1 MQHQQAILRQ
11 IRPVQQAA
19 SERCKE
25 ETEDYD
31 EYMKK
36 RLARVNKETF
46 GFGTAKRQVGGVMGW
61 FSENNSMRASRSD
74 DSVSGDEGVFDG
86 SGLVEDV
93 PEEDM
98 ESATGSLPG
107 ESSADHHHD
116 NSCHGNHYDNAPPVS
131 LPCASSAD
139 HHHDDSNDHCHS
151 NHYDNVPPV
160 VGGGS
165 ESSGCTALLGS
176 IPVPNHGGDM
186 IVPVPNDKGYVFA
199 TILGPEGCDE
209 GVVRTGAEESGEGVL
224 RTGSE
229 GSVIGTGGAE
239 SGEGVVRTGSE
250 ESVVGTGGAE
260 GSGEGVVRT
269 GSEGSVVRTGGAE
282 GSGEGVVR
290 TESEGSVV
298 GTGGAEGSGEGV
310 VRTGAEGNA
319 IGMADGSGEGVVRT
333 RSEGSVIGM
342 ADGSGEG
349 VVRTGSEESVV
360 GTGGAEGSGEGVVRT
375 GSEGS
380 VVGTGGAEGSGEGV
394 VRTGAEGNA
403 IGMADGSGEGVV
415 RTRSEGSVIGMADGS
430 GEGVVRTGSE
440 GSVVGMAEGSG
451 EGVARTGAEGI
462 VIGMADGN
470 CEGVVRTVK
479 KNDECDV
486 VEEVKEEET
495 IAGAE
500 VKFVP
505 VLGEEE
511 VGVRGAVVKEE
522 MEMEE
527 GGKVDESEDGVRV
540 VLMEETMYEGEERR
554 MEEPGVGG
562 REGEVEMKEEWV
574 GIEGEGAMVMGEKG
588 GERRIEEAGVSRGD
602 IEGEVVI
609 KEEGGERR
617 MVEAVKADKEMECG
631 RKAPVR
637 EEMMELDESVEEA
650 AACNGGESRG
660 GEAAVVDMQEGGGER
675 SLEVSVR
682 EKEIGLE
689 RSVGTGEE
697 RGEGVTVREEIVRK
711 GEEYIVVGEDMEREG
726 VMIGAGAV
734 TGQEREVMEPAR
746 SVEEAAG
753 VDRDEEGGEMRNGVG
768 GGERWRGGGEREG
781 VGGREGREGIGGR
794 VGEIEGVDGEER
806 EVGRGEGGG
815 EREVVG
821 GVGMGGGVGEGM
833 RGGERGEGRAGE
845 MIVDVEEN
853 SQDGLNVQNMLSS
866 LVYSLGL
873 NEMETKQIISLWH
886 NRTVVP
892 PLDPA
897 HLSQELARREQLF
910 REEHDNFELLTSRAQ
925 VRAEEQVRE
934 KYRLVNLQ

>member
-1 MQHQQAILRQ
+1 MRDDHNYVVDEQSQLPPHLLPPPYLVNIDGHAYPMQHQQAILQQ
-11 IRPVQQAA
+11 IRPIQQAA

-74 DSVSGDEGVFDG
+74 DSISGDEGVFVG

-107 ESSADHHHD
+107 ESSADHHHDNGD

-199 TILGPEGCDE
+199 TILGPEGRDEGAVRTGAEGSGE

-224 RTGSE
+224 RTGTE
-229 GSVIGTGGAE
+229 GSVIGTVGAEE
-239 SGEGVVRTGSE
+239 SGEGV
-250 ESVVGTGGAE
+250 
-260 GSGEGVVRT
+260 
-269 GSEGSVVRTGGAE
+269 
-282 GSGEGVVR
+282 
-290 TESEGSVV
+290 
-298 GTGGAEGSGEGV
+298 
-310 VRTGAEGNA
+310 
-319 IGMADGSGEGVVRT
+319 I
-333 RSEGSVIGM
+333 
-342 ADGSGEG
+342 
-349 VVRTGSEESVV
+349 
-360 GTGGAEGSGEGVVRT
+360 
-375 GSEGS
+375 
-380 VVGTGGAEGSGEGV
+380 
-394 VRTGAEGNA
+394 RTGAEGNA

-440 GSVVGMAEGSG
+440 GSMVGMAEGSG

-470 CEGVVRTVK
+470 CEGVVRTIK

-486 VEEVKEEET
+486 VEEVKEEDT

-527 GGKVDESEDGVRV
+527 GRKVDEAEDGVRV
-540 VLMEETMYEGEERR
+540 VLMEETMYKGEERR
-554 MEEPGVGG
+554 KEEPGVGG
-562 REGEVEMKEEWV
+562 RDVDGEGEVEMKEDWV
-574 GIEGEGAMVMGEKG
+574 GIEGEGAVIMGEK
-588 GERRIEEAGVSRGD
+588 RMEEAGVNRGD

-617 MVEAVKADKEMECG
+617 TVEAVKADKEIECG

-637 EEMMELDESVEEA
+637 EELMELDESVEEA

-660 GEAAVVDMQEGGGER
+660 EAAVVDMQEGGGER
-675 SLEVSVR
+675 RLEVSVR

-689 RSVGTGEE
+689 RSVVGAGEE
-697 RGEGVTVREEIVRK
+697 KGEEVTVQGEIVRK
-711 GEEYIVVGEDMEREG
+711 GEESMVVGEDMEREG

-734 TGQEREVMEPAR
+734 TGQEREVKEPER
-746 SVEEAAG
+746 RVEEAAG

-768 GGERWRGGGEREG
+768 GGERLGGGEREG
-781 VGGREGREGIGGR
+781 VGGREGIGGR
-794 VGEIEGVDGEER
+794 IGEREGVDGEER

-821 GVGMGGGVGEGM
+821 GGGAGGGVGEGM